1 MTKAECKLFYGMEKP
16 RLEAFL
22 DGIRAV
28 KQSYGDGQ
36 VILSQ
41 GEPTDK
47 LGVVLNGE
55 IEGVYYGTEGDTTLV
70 STFGEGMVFA
80 DFLAA
85 DSSKT
90 SPVTLS
96 AVGECTVLHIPIEG
110 LFSPPKAVEAEA
122 RRMLWNLV
130 GIYSAQY
137 FELKD
142 RLFCLSAGTLR
153 EKILRFLSLQ
163 REKAGSDSFVLGC
176 TRERMAAYLNAERS
190 ALCRELSRMRADGIL
205 ACSDKK
211 FSLKV

>member
-1 MTKAECKLFYGMEKP
+1 MTKADCKLFDGIARD

-22 DGIRAV
+22 DSIKAV
-28 KQSYGDGQ
+28 KCRYGNGE

-47 LGVVLNGE
+47 LGVVL
-55 IEGVYYGTEGDTTLV
+55 EGAAEGLYYGADGDLTLV
-70 STFGEGMVFA
+70 SSFEEGMVFA

-85 DSSKT
+85 DSSKV

-96 AVGECTVLHIPIEG
+96 AVGCCTVLHIPIEG
-110 LFSPPKAVEAEA
+110 LFAPPKATEGEA

-142 RLFCLSAGTLR
+142 RLFCLSAGTLK
-153 EKILRFLSLQ
+153 EKIMRFLSLQ
-163 REKAGSDSFVLGC
+163 RSKAGTETFTVTL
-176 TRERMAAYLNAERS
+176 TRERMAVYLNAERS
-190 ALCRELSRMRADGIL
+190 ALSRELSRMSAAGLIEVKG
-205 ACSDKK
+205 KK
-211 FSLKV
+211 FRIKT